1 MKRKTVIVAA
11 AFIAGAVVIGFLL
24 HALTDKAAEGSSSA
38 SGFPV
43 SINEIMSSNSSY
55 YDERGNAYDWIE
67 LYNSSDIEISLSNY
81 KLTDNERKVRYTFPA
96 DAAIP
101 ADGYY
106 VVWCKNNDTDEAYAD
121 FSISK
126 AGGETLV
133 LMNSRSII
141 VDRVVTLALD
151 QNAAMARTLDGEWVV
166 CSYGTPGYENS
177 EQGYANYLAAHQA
190 AASAVRL
197 NEVMTSNQ
205 SYMDANRRS
214 SDWIELFNSSGEPV
228 DLSGYRLTDK
238 AGSDGYVFPDGT
250 TLGAGEYL
258 VVYCDGT
265 TTDADYAPFSLSSAG
280 GEELTLYSNANMVL
294 DRLVTAALST
304 DASLAR
310 DENGDWQVSSIPT
323 PGFENTQSGY
333 EAYLASVGSP
343 DSNLRITEIMASNL
357 SCLADAEGAFYD
369 WIELTNA
376 GSEAVDLAGYFLS
389 DREDKPLLWALPE
402 GTLQPGERI
411 VVFASGEAG
420 DSDDGLHADF
430 SLNRHSGVVTLCDQS
445 GQIVSSVNYEEL
457 DDNVSYALDETSGEW
472 EVSFRA
478 TPGFSNDEAGYEAF
492 SEQRSST
499 SALLINEVMTGND
512 MLLEQSHGVYF
523 DWIELKNTT
532 DETIDL
538 SGYSITDNLDKTEYC
553 ALPSGELKP
562 GKCIVLLCTGDTPL
576 TKSGYG
582 QLALTLGAESEQ
594 LYLLGADGN
603 VVDYVT
609 LTDIP
614 YGASCGRM
622 PDLNGLFYFSS
633 PTPGEENSGGYR
645 LISGQPTAS
654 VDPGI
659 YNDISE
665 LTISLSAEGDIY
677 YTLDGE
683 TPTARSS
690 RYDSPITLTKTT
702 VIRAI
707 AIDDNKMA
715 SSAVTLNYFINENHS
730 LPIVAVTTDPDNLY
744 DESIGIL
751 ADQNLFD
758 RTVERPAN
766 VAFYSDT
773 GSFSTDCGFKLHG
786 AGSRGRLSK
795 KSFKVVFRARYG
807 GVAPLE
813 FPLFEDN
820 DTTTFYSFLIRNSQD
835 YSRTFLRD
843 ELISKLA
850 YHASSELLVQD
861 TRFCV
866 FYLNGEYRGIYCIK
880 EAFSSGYFSER
891 YGVSKESVE
900 LQRGYITDGTDFAN
914 LLEYAE
920 THDLSV
926 DEYYNYV
933 KSQVSLESLIDWCI
947 FEGYTANTDLSVNV
961 RYYRSTEYDDNRWHY
976 ALFDMDYGFGEDA
989 TFDHILDNAW
999 HGTLFKALLK
1009 NAEFRDMFLTRM
1021 AYLLENC
1028 LTDEAVMASFT
1039 ELSNEIADE
1048 VPRERER
1055 WPISGT
1061 FTWEQHLNTLERCIL
1076 SGRAE
1081 QLKESIAEAM
1091 GISLDA
1097 VERYFTGDG
1106 K

>member
-1 MKRKTVIVAA
+1 MKRKPFIVAI
-11 AFIAGAVVIGFLL
+11 AFIAAAAAIGLLL
-24 HALTDKAAEGSSSA
+24 HALTGKAAEGSSSA

-67 LYNSSDIEISLSNY
+67 LYNSSDIDISLSNY
-81 KLTDNERKVRYTFPA
+81 KLTDNERKVRYTFPD
-96 DAAIP
+96 DAVIP
-101 ADGYY
+101 ANGYY
-106 VVWCKNNDTDEAYAD
+106 VVWCKNNDTDETYAD

-141 VDRVVTLALD
+141 VDRVVTLALE
-151 QNAAMARTLDGEWVV
+151 QNAVMARTQDGEWEIR
-166 CSYGTPGYENS
+166 SYGTPGYENS
-177 EQGYANYLAAHQA
+177 EQGYADYLAAHQA
-190 AASAVRL
+190 IASAVRL
-197 NEVMTSNQ
+197 NEVMTANQ
-205 SYMDANRRS
+205 SYLDANRNS
-214 SDWIELFNSSGEPV
+214 SDWVELYNCSNETV
-228 DLSGYRLTDK
+228 DLSGCRLTDK
-238 AGSDGYVFPDGT
+238 ADSDGYVFPDGT
-250 TLGAGEYL
+250 TLGAGEYC

-265 TTDADYAPFSLSSAG
+265 TTDAYYAPFSLSADG
-280 GEELTLYSNANMVL
+280 GEELVLYSSANIVL
-294 DRLVTAALST
+294 DQLITASMQT
-304 DASLAR
+304 DTSLAR
-310 DENGDWQVSSIPT
+310 DEDGNWQVSDTPT

-333 EAYLASVGSP
+333 EAYLVSVSRP
-343 DSNLRITEIMASNL
+343 ESDIRITEIMASNL
-357 SCLADAEGAFYD
+357 SCLADSSGAFYD

-376 GSEAVDLAGYFLS
+376 GSEAVDLGGYFLS

-402 GTLQPGERI
+402 KTLQPGERI
-411 VVFASGEAG
+411 VVFASGETS
-420 DSDDGLHADF
+420 DSDGLHADF
-430 SLNRHSGVVTLCDQS
+430 SLNRHSGIVTLCDQS
-445 GQIVSSVNYEEL
+445 GQIVSSVTYEEL
-457 DDNVSYALDETSGEW
+457 DDNVSYALDEASGEW
-472 EVSFRA
+472 TESFRP
-478 TPGFSNDEAGYEAF
+478 TPGFPNDEDGYEAF
-492 SEQRSST
+492 SEQQSRT

-512 MLLEQSHGVYF
+512 TLLEQSHGVYY

-538 SGYSITDNLDKTEYC
+538 ANYSITDNLDKTEYC
-553 ALPSGELKP
+553 TLPSGKLKP
-562 GKCIVLLCTGDTPL
+562 GKCVVLLCTGDTPL

-582 QLALTLGAESEQ
+582 QLALSLSAESEQ
-594 LYLLGADGN
+594 LYLLDENGD

-622 PDLNGLFYFSS
+622 PDQNGLFYFSS

-645 LISGQPTAS
+645 LISGQPAAS
-654 VDPGI
+654 VEPGI
-659 YNDISE
+659 YNDISS

-683 TPTARSS
+683 TPTTRSI
-690 RYDSPITLTKTT
+690 RYDSPLTLTETT

-707 AIDDNKMA
+707 AVDDDKMA

-730 LPIVAVTTDPDNLY
+730 LPIIAVTTDPDNLY
-744 DESIGIL
+744 DDSIGIL

-807 GVAPLE
+807 GVSPLE

-820 DTTTFYSFLIRNSQD
+820 DTTTFYSLLIRNSQD

-900 LQRGYITDGTDFAN
+900 LQRGYITDGTDFSD
-914 LLEYAE
+914 LLDYAK
-920 THDLSV
+920 THDLSQ
-926 DEYYNYV
+926 DAYYNYV
-933 KSQVSLESLIDWCI
+933 KDRISLESLIDWCI
-947 FEGYTANTDLSVNV
+947 FEAYTANTDLSVNV

-976 ALFDMDYGFGEDA
+976 ALFDMDYGFGGDA
-989 TFDHILDNAW
+989 TFDHILGNAW

-1009 NAEFRDMFLTRM
+1009 NTEFQDMFLTRM

-1039 ELSNEIADE
+1039 KLSNEIADE

-1055 WPISGT
+1055 WPTSGT
-1061 FTWEQHLNTLERCIL
+1061 FTWEQHLGTLERCIT

-1081 QLKESIAEAM
+1081 QMKESIAEAM
-1091 GISLDA
+1091 GISLKE

-1106 K
+1106 E

>member
-1 MKRKTVIVAA
+1 MKRKTFIVAA
-11 AFIAGAVVIGFLL
+11 AFIAAAAAIGLLL
-24 HALTDKAAEGSSSA
+24 HALTGKAAEGSASA

-55 YDERGNAYDWIE
+55 YDDNGNAYDWIE
-67 LYNSSDIEISLSNY
+67 LYNSSDIDISLSGY
-81 KLTDNERKVRYTFPA
+81 KLTDNERKVRYTFPDGA
-96 DAAIP
+96 RIAAN
-101 ADGYY
+101 GYY
-106 VVWCKNNDTDEAYAD
+106 VVWCKNNDTNETYAD

-133 LMNSRSII
+133 LMNSHSII

-151 QNAAMARTLDGEWVV
+151 QNAAMARTPDGEWEIR
-166 CSYGTPGYENS
+166 SYGTPGFENS
-177 EQGYANYLAAHQA
+177 EQGYADYLAAHQA
-190 AASAVRL
+190 AVSAVRL

-205 SYMDANRRS
+205 SYMDANRVS
-214 SDWIELFNSSGEPV
+214 SDWVELYNTSGEDV
-228 DLSGYRLTDK
+228 DLSGFRLTDK
-238 AGSDGYVFPDGT
+238 VDSEGYVFAEGT

-265 TTDADYAPFSLSSAG
+265 TTNAYYAPFSLSADG
-280 GEELTLYSNANMVL
+280 GEDLLLYSNANIIL
-294 DRLVTAALST
+294 DQLVTAAMQT
-304 DASLAR
+304 DTSLAR
-310 DENGDWQVSSIPT
+310 DGEGNWQVSSMPT
-323 PGFENTQSGY
+323 PGFENTQNGY
-333 EAYLASVGSP
+333 EAYLASVGSTG
-343 DSNLRITEIMASNL
+343 SSLLITEIMASNV
-357 SCLADAEGAFYD
+357 SCLADSNGAFYD

-376 GSEAVDLAGYFLS
+376 GSGAVDLGGYFLS

-402 GTLQPGERI
+402 ETLQPGERI
-411 VVFASGEAG
+411 VIFAAG
-420 DSDDGLHADF
+420 NTDDPDGLHADF
-430 SLNRHSGVVTLCDQS
+430 SLNRHSGIVTLCDQS
-445 GQIVSSVNYEEL
+445 GQIVSGVTYGEL
-457 DDNVSYALDETSGEW
+457 DDNVSYMLNETTGEW
-472 EVSFRA
+472 VTSSHA
-478 TPGFSNDEAGYEAF
+478 TPGFANDEDGYEAF
-492 SEQRSST
+492 SEQQSSV

-512 MLLEQSHGVYF
+512 TLLEQSNGVYC

-532 DETIDL
+532 DATIEL
-538 SGYSITDNLDKTEYC
+538 SDYSITDNLDKTEYC
-553 ALPSGELKP
+553 TLPSGKLNP

-582 QLALTLGAESEQ
+582 QLALSLNAESEQ
-594 LYLLGADGN
+594 LYLLDETGS

-614 YGASCGRM
+614 YAASCGRM
-622 PDLNGLFYFSS
+622 PDQNGLFYFST

-683 TPTARSS
+683 TPTARSNH
-690 RYDSPITLTKTT
+690 YVSPITVTKTT

-707 AIDDNKMA
+707 AIDGDKMS
-715 SSAVTLNYFINENHS
+715 SSAVTLNYFINENHT
-730 LPIVAVTTDPDNLY
+730 LPIIAVTTDPDNLY
-744 DESIGIL
+744 DDSIGIL
-751 ADQNLFD
+751 ADKNLFD

-807 GVAPLE
+807 GVSPLE

-820 DTTTFYSFLIRNSQD
+820 GTTTFYSFLIRNSQD

-850 YHASSELLVQD
+850 YHASDELLVQD
-861 TRFCV
+861 TRFCI
-866 FYLNGEYRGIYCIK
+866 FYLNSEYRGIYCIK
-880 EAFSSGYFSER
+880 EAFSSGYFAEH
-891 YGVSKESVE
+891 YGVSQESVE
-900 LQRGYITDGTDFAN
+900 LQRGYITKGTDFSD
-914 LLEYAE
+914 LLEYAK

-926 DEYYNYV
+926 DEYYDYV
-933 KSQVSLESLIDWCI
+933 ESQVSLESLIDWCI

-989 TFDHILDNAW
+989 TFEHILNNVW

-1028 LTDEAVMASFT
+1028 LTDEAVMDSFDT
-1039 ELSNEIADE
+1039 LSSEIAAE
-1048 VPRERER
+1048 VPREREL
-1055 WPISGT
+1055 WPTGGT

-1076 SGRAE
+1076 SGRTQ
-1081 QLKESIAEAM
+1081 QLKESIASAM
-1091 GISLDA
+1091 GISLDE
-1097 VERYFTGDG
+1097 VERYFTGG
-1106 K
+1106 GE

>member
-1 MKRKTVIVAA
+1 MKRKTIIVAL
-11 AFIAGAVVIGFLL
+11 AFIAAAAAIGLFL
-24 HALTDKAAEGSSSA
+24 HALTDNTAGGSSSA

-55 YDERGNAYDWIE
+55 YDDSGNAYDWIE
-67 LYNSSDIEISLSNY
+67 LYNSSDIDINLSNY
-81 KLTDNERKVRYTFPA
+81 KLTDNERKVRYTFPN
-96 DAAIP
+96 DASIHAN
-101 ADGYY
+101 GYY
-106 VVWCKNNDTDEAYAD
+106 VVWCKNNDTDETYAD

-126 AGGETLV
+126 SGDETLV

-141 VDRVVTLALD
+141 IDRVVTLALD
-151 QNAAMARTLDGEWVV
+151 QNAAMARTGDGEWDVR
-166 CSYGTPGYENS
+166 SYGTPGYENS
-177 EQGYANYLAAHQA
+177 EQGYADYLAAHQA
-190 AASAVRL
+190 VASAVRL

-205 SYMDANRRS
+205 SYMDANQNS
-214 SDWIELFNSSGEPV
+214 SDWVELYNCSDDVV
-228 DLSGYRLTDK
+228 DLSGCRLSDK
-238 AGSDGYVFPDGT
+238 AGSEGYVFPDGT
-250 TLGAGEYL
+250 TLDAGEYL

-265 TTDADYAPFSLSSAG
+265 TTGNYYAPFSLSADG
-280 GEELTLYSNANMVL
+280 GEELVLYSNANIVL
-294 DRLVTAALST
+294 DQLVTPAMQADT
-304 DASLAR
+304 SLAR
-310 DENGDWQVSSIPT
+310 DEDGVWQVSTIPT

-333 EAYLASVGSP
+333 EAYLASVSRPGS
-343 DSNLRITEIMASNL
+343 DIRITEIMASNL
-357 SCLADAEGAFYD
+357 SCLADSSGAFYD

-376 GSEAVDLAGYFLS
+376 GSETVGLDGYFLS
-389 DREDKPLLWALPE
+389 DREDKPLSWALPVV
-402 GTLQPGERI
+402 TLEPGERI
-411 VVFASGEAG
+411 VIFASGDNDNA
-420 DSDDGLHADF
+420 DGLHADF

-472 EVSFRA
+472 AVSFRA
-478 TPGFSNDEAGYEAF
+478 TPGFSNDEDGYFAF
-492 SEQRSST
+492 SEQQSST

-512 MLLEQSHGVYF
+512 SQLEQSHGVYC

-538 SGYSITDNLDKTEYC
+538 SNYSITDNLDKTEYC
-553 ALPSGELKP
+553 TLPSGKLKP
-562 GKCIVLLCTGDTPL
+562 GKRIVLLCTGDTPL
-576 TKSGYG
+576 TKSSHD
-582 QLALTLGAESEQ
+582 QIALSLNAESDQ
-594 LYLLGADGN
+594 LYLLDESGN

-614 YGASCGRM
+614 YAASCGRM
-622 PDLNGLFYFSS
+622 PDQNGLFYFSS

-654 VDPGI
+654 AAPGI
-659 YNDISE
+659 YNDISS

-683 TPTARSS
+683 TPTTRSN
-690 RYDSPITLTKTT
+690 RYDSPITITETT

-707 AIDDNKMA
+707 AIDDGKMA

-744 DESIGIL
+744 DDSIGIL
-751 ADQNLFD
+751 ADANLFD
-758 RTVERPAN
+758 RTVERFAN
-766 VAFYSDT
+766 VAFYSDNS
-773 GSFSTDCGFKLHG
+773 SFATDCGFKLHG

-807 GVAPLE
+807 GVSPLE

-820 DTTTFYSFLIRNSQD
+820 GITTFYSFLIRNSQD

-843 ELISKLA
+843 ELVSKIA
-850 YHASSELLVQD
+850 YSASSELLVQD

-880 EAFSSGYFSER
+880 EAFSSGYFAEH
-891 YGVSKESVE
+891 YGVGKESVE
-900 LQRGYITDGTDFAN
+900 LQRGYITDGTEFSD
-914 LLEYAE
+914 LLEYAK

-926 DEYYNYV
+926 AEYYNYV
-933 KSQVSLESLIDWCI
+933 KDQVSLESLIDWCI

-961 RYYRSTEYDDNRWHY
+961 RYYRSTEYGDNRWHY
-976 ALFDMDYGFGEDA
+976 ALFDLDYGFGGDA
-989 TFDHILDNAW
+989 TFEHILGNAW

-1009 NAEFRDMFLTRM
+1009 NAEFQDMFLTRM

-1028 LTDEAVMASFT
+1028 LTDEAVMASFDK
-1039 ELSNEIADE
+1039 LSGEIADE
-1048 VPRERER
+1048 VPRERDR
-1055 WPISGT
+1055 WPTNGT
-1061 FTWEQHLNTLERCIL
+1061 FTWEDHLNTLERRIL
-1076 SGRAE
+1076 SGRVE
-1081 QLKESIAEAM
+1081 QLKESIADAM
-1091 GISLDA
+1091 GISLNA

-1106 K
+1106 E